1 MKIALMSDVH
11 LEFGELP
18 VEPVEADV
26 LILAGDICVA
36 NDLRERDAYGV
47 FQSPGDRSSRYH
59 EFFSQACALFK
70 HVIYIAGNH
79 EHYHGDYAK
88 SIPRLRTHLG
98 YLKNLHILD
107 KEIFAIDDVLFVGGT
122 LWTNMNKEDPIT
134 LGQIKGVMNDYRI
147 IEDSNEMVH
156 YKKAIYKKDED
167 GNYIMEK
174 VGEINSTIIDHYEY
188 DTRPSKFSP
197 EKTIV
202 DHKAMLE
209 VLDMALKQTGPDT
222 KVVVVGHHAPCKQST
237 KPGYEGEFIINGAYS
252 SDLTDIMLD
261 NPKIKLWVHGHTHT
275 VFDYMIGSTRVAS
288 NPRGYVGYERGYHKE
303 EPYFAKVFEV

>member
-11 LEFGELP
+11 LEFAELP

-26 LILAGDICVA
+26 LLLAGDICVV
-36 NDLRERDAYGV
+36 NDLRERDTYNV
-47 FQSPGDRSSRYH
+47 FGEHDKSNRYH
-59 EFFSQACALFK
+59 KFFEDACTQFK
-70 HVIYIAGNH
+70 HVIYIMGNH
-79 EHYHGDYAK
+79 EHYHGDYHTSCSK
-88 SIPRLRTHLG
+88 LRERLG
-98 YLKNLHILD
+98 YLKNLYILD
-107 KEIFAIDDVLFVGGT
+107 KEIKDIDGVLFVGGT

-147 IEDSNEMVH
+147 IEDTSEMVH
-156 YKKAIYKKDED
+156 YKQAVYKKDEE

-174 VGEINSTIIDHYEY
+174 IGEVNSTVLDHYEFH
-188 DTRPSKFSP
+188 TRPSKFTPQKS
-197 EKTIV
+197 V
-202 DHKAMLE
+202 ADHKAMLE
-209 VLDMALKQTGPDT
+209 VLDKVLKDTPPDQ

-237 KPGYEGEFIINGAYS
+237 KPGYEGEFIVNGAYS

-275 VFDYMIGSTRVAS
+275 VFDYMIGSTRIAS
-288 NPRGYVGYERGYHKE
+288 NPRGYVGYERGYHKQ

>member
-11 LEFGELP
+11 LEFGDLP
-18 VEPVEADV
+18 VEQVEADV
-26 LILAGDICVA
+26 LLLAGDICVA
-36 NDLRERDAYGV
+36 NDLRERDTYGIV
-47 FQSPGDRSSRYH
+47 QSSGDKSTRYH
-59 EFFSQACALFK
+59 TFFQEACAMFK

-88 SIPRLRTHLG
+88 SIPHLKNHLG

-107 KEIFAIDDVLFVGGT
+107 KEILAIDDVLFVGGT

-134 LGQIKGVMNDYRI
+134 LAQIRGVMNDYRI
-147 IEDSNEMVH
+147 IDDSNEMTQ
-156 YKKAIYKKDED
+156 YKVPVYRRDENGD
-167 GNYIMEK
+167 HITIK
-174 VGEINSTIIDHYEY
+174 VGEVHTSIVDRYETST
-188 DTRPSKFSP
+188 RVSKFSP
-197 EKTIV
+197 QKSIV

-209 VLDMALKQTGPDT
+209 VLENTLKQTGPDQ
-222 KVVVVGHHAPCKQST
+222 KIVVVGHHAPCKQST

-275 VFDYMIGSTRVAS
+275 AFDYMIGSTRVAS
-288 NPRGYVGYERGYHKE
+288 NPRGYVGYERGYHQE
-303 EPYFAKVFEV
+303 EPYVAKVMEI